1 MNHHDAIREHDRLMD
16 WADYYT
22 ACANELRSYGGNT
35 AYERVQRMGGA
46 AAYDRKARRL
56 RLRAQGLLVAAQQ
69 GGRRVGGAW

>member
-1 MNHHDAIREHDRLMD
+1 MSRYDAIAEHDRLMD

-35 AYERVQRMGGA
+35 AYERAQRLSGA

-69 GGRRVGGAW
+69 AGRRVSGRW